1 MAVVYLAR
9 DPSMKRQVA
18 VKLLPHEFTFDP
30 QFRSRFQQ
38 EAEVIAA
45 LEHPYIVPVYDYGET
60 EGQPFIVMR
69 YLPGGTLTDRL
80 RQGSLALA
88 EVSVLLHRI
97 GAALDHAHSQGVV
110 HRDVKPANI
119 LYDAS
124 GGVFLSDFGIAKLVE
139 SSAAFTGTAVLGT
152 PEYISPEQAR
162 GEKYLD
168 GRSDVYSL
176 GVVLFHALTGEL
188 PFEADT
194 PMGLAVAHLSTPPPS
209 VLAKKQDLPSAVAPV
224 VLRSMEKDPARR
236 FPTGSALAQSFQ
248 GALAQGEAV
257 PVAEPPGS
265 TVIEPYPAAVPVV
278 GMEAPD
284 RGPGGSMFSGPPPAV
299 VKKQGLPRWAWI
311 VGALAVVAVLCVAG
325 AGLAFSVLPGLLGS
339 NATPTGETAALP
351 NTGSQ
356 SLATA
361 TPPLPTQPAAV
372 PVGLTTTYIEY
383 ILDASGSMLET
394 LEGKTRL
401 AIAQDVLTSRLKAL
415 PPGAQIGLRVYGHR
429 VPYQNNEAES
439 CKDIE
444 LVVPIQ
450 ANGAQP
456 IIDWLPTMQALGMTP
471 MSESIRLAAED
482 FTFEPGRKNFIVL
495 ISDGE
500 ETCGDDPATVVQYLK
515 EIGIDFTIHVIG
527 LDVDAQTREQLSRI
541 AEAAGGRYHD
551 ANSEADLQA
560 ALDQVNSDMY
570 AEPAPGVVSQAQDT
584 STPPSPAAT
593 ETPIPEPNAEISQE
607 GTALASSIYNAEL
620 NTSMALDDDPSTSW
634 FSAGPGKDGN
644 IAYQWTGF
652 EFGAIQNPSLA
663 GKSDVT
669 VYQWTGQQDDFIAA
683 IDILSNEQNQVVEW
697 RQGYG
702 FESVIVQ
709 VLDAQGSVVFEES
722 ADLSGTPDPNVTV
735 AIQVVG
741 RSVLLIFSGSEALDC
756 GGFAELKIHVVR

>member
-1 MAVVYLAR
+1 L
-9 DPSMKRQVA
+9 
-18 VKLLPHEFTFDP
+18 
-30 QFRSRFQQ
+30 
-38 EAEVIAA
+38 
-45 LEHPYIVPVYDYGET
+45 
-60 EGQPFIVMR
+60 
-69 YLPGGTLTDRL
+69 
-80 RQGSLALA
+80 
-88 EVSVLLHRI
+88 
-97 GAALDHAHSQGVV
+97 
-110 HRDVKPANI
+110 
-119 LYDAS
+119 
-124 GGVFLSDFGIAKLVE
+124 
-139 SSAAFTGTAVLGT
+139 
-152 PEYISPEQAR
+152 
-162 GEKYLD
+162 
-168 GRSDVYSL
+168 
-176 GVVLFHALTGEL
+176 
-188 PFEADT
+188 
-194 PMGLAVAHLSTPPPS
+194 
-209 VLAKKQDLPSAVAPV
+209 KK
-224 VLRSMEKDPARR
+224 K
-236 FPTGSALAQSFQ
+236 
-248 GALAQGEAV
+248 
-257 PVAEPPGS
+257 
-265 TVIEPYPAAVPVV
+265 
-278 GMEAPD
+278 
-284 RGPGGSMFSGPPPAV
+284 
-299 VKKQGLPRWAWI
+299 
-311 VGALAVVAVLCVAG
+311 
-325 AGLAFSVLPGLLGS
+325 
-339 NATPTGETAALP
+339 
-351 NTGSQ
+351 
-356 SLATA
+356 
-361 TPPLPTQPAAV
+361 
-372 PVGLTTTYIEY
+372 
-383 ILDASGSMLET
+383 
-394 LEGKTRL
+394 
-401 AIAQDVLTSRLKAL
+401 KAL